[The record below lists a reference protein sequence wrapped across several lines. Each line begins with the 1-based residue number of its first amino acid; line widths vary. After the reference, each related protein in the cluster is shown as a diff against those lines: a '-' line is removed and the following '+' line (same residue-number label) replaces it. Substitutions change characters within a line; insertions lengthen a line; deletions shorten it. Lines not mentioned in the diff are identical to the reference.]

1 MLEQMCPM
9 KLFTR
14 LYDRVIEWS
23 KHPHATYYLGSLSFA
38 ESSFF
43 PIPPDVMLAPMSIA
57 RPDRAWQLAFLTTL
71 TSVLGGI
78 FGYLIGALAF
88 EYIEPWLQTSSYWPK
103 FETAQTWFEEWGVWV
118 VVVAG
123 FSPIPYKLFT
133 VTAGLLSLA
142 LIPFIIASFIG
153 RGARFYLV
161 AGLLKFTGP
170 RLEPLILKYVE
181 WIGWI
186 TVLLLVAVISWFKL
200 LR

>member
-1 MLEQMCPM
+1 M

-14 LYDRVIEWS
+14 LYDRVIKWS
-23 KHPHATYYLGSLSFA
+23 KHPHATYYLGGLSFA

-43 PIPPDVMLAPMSIA
+43 PIPPDVMLAPMSVA
-57 RPDRAWQLAFLTTL
+57 RPDRAWWLAFLTTL
-71 TSVLGGI
+71 TSLLGGI
-78 FGYLIGALAF
+78 FGYLVGALAF
-88 EYIEPWLQTSSYWPK
+88 EYIEPWLRASSYWPK
-103 FETAQTWFEEWGVWV
+103 FEIAQTWFEEWGVWV
-118 VVVAG
+118 VIVAG

-170 RLEPLILKYVE
+170 RLEPLVLKYIE
-181 WIGWI
+181 WIGWV
-186 TVLLLVAVISWFKL
+186 TVFLLVAAIFWFKL
-200 LR
+200 FH